1 MTMIQDITGSQLT
14 FMVGIDHRINFC
26 RELVGAGAEPNA
38 SDRNDAA
45 RLKNIVFAAIKK
57 SIETGMPKSHMAVW
71 SDSDLGEGVLLRS
84 RAMSLTTAV
93 AADRRSEEGP
103 SEISPTRAWDLA
115 TRLDSDL
122 AAVRLNYN
130 PDSPRHVREHS
141 QDTLF
146 RLSRKCRSGNRGLLI
161 ELTATP
167 TRRQIDKTGGYEQ
180 ARTMVLLES
189 MRQLQDA
196 GVEPSVWAFEPPADR
211 RAASALAAQAHLDER
226 YGITVLFT
234 VGSEPHPADDS
245 SYPSKS
251 EQEMT
256 TLAARTLG
264 TTGILVGPAA
274 YFAQLARLQRGLVS
288 EEAAVDNIARRFQ
301 SLHRIFS
308 DARATSDIL

>member
-1 MTMIQDITGSQLT
+1 MIQDITGSQLA

-38 SDRNDAA
+38 AERNDAA
-45 RLKNIVFAAIKK
+45 RLKTIVFNALKK
-57 SIETGMPKSHMAVW
+57 SIESGLPKSHVAIW
-71 SDSDLGEGVLLRS
+71 SDADLGEGVLLRS

-93 AADRRSEEGP
+93 AADRRTEEGP
-103 SEISPTRAWDLA
+103 SELSPTRAWDLA
-115 TRLDSDL
+115 TRLDSDF

-130 PDSPRHVREHS
+130 PDSPHHVREQV
-141 QDTLF
+141 QDSLF
-146 RLSRKCRSGNRGLLI
+146 RLSRKCRSGNRGLMV

-167 TRRQIDKTGGYEQ
+167 TRRQIDKTGGYEE

-211 RAASALAAQAHLDER
+211 RAAAALAAQAHIDER

-234 VGSEPHPADDS
+234 VGSEPDPSDDS
-245 SYPSKS
+245 SYPSRAEDDMAS
-251 EQEMT
+251 
-256 TLAARTLG
+256 LAARTLG
-264 TTGILVGPAA
+264 ATGILVGPAA
-274 YFAQLARLQRGLVS
+274 YFAQLARFQRGLMS
-288 EEAAVDNIARRFQ
+288 EEEAVDNIARRFQ

-308 DARATSDIL
+308 DARATSEIL